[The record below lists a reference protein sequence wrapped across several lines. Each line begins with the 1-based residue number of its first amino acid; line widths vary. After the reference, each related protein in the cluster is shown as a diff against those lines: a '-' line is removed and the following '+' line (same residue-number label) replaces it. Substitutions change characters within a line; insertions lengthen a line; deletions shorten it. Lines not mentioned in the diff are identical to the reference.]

1 MELSPISNLFVAKT
15 VSGPYLS
22 PKGDFKHENMIECP
36 ARLNSLTGGK
46 NRCKPVKTVSGPYLS
61 SPDELESTCV
71 RFRKRRS
78 RLTTSQHITDA
89 CRMHLHSIWRFCA
102 PRCTTPAPTHTAA
115 HQNRT
120 CTPDSRQQIRVR
132 WRLEKLYPC
141 VHRRFKSQYRADRI
155 RDGKISRFPLFH
167 QVPRCPD
174 RFPMV
179 FGQFFI
185 VFA

>member
-61 SPDELESTCV
+61 SPDELESTCM

-78 RLTTSQHITDA
+78 SLIT
-89 CRMHLHSIWRFCA
+89 CEMHSTHPRSGNIECNGFLPRGDDMRAHRSWEPSSPFC
-102 PRCTTPAPTHTAA
+102 
-115 HQNRT
+115 
-120 CTPDSRQQIRVR
+120 S
-132 WRLEKLYPC
+132 LS
-141 VHRRFKSQYRADRI
+141 FKSATGYPESQNLTVHLSMFEWGVVVVRI
-155 RDGKISRFPLFH
+155 LTAMVEL
-167 QVPRCPD
+167 VP
-174 RFPMV
+174 
-179 FGQFFI
+179 
-185 VFA
+185 